1 MLIERGRRRSRRPG
15 RGRRETRCSW
25 DWHPAH
31 TRLVD
36 PSDDARRLYMRI
48 AEKFEIVVDPR
59 VHEPGRTET
68 PCELGCGVSLERVGE
83 LRHELGEVLIAQVA
97 GGETRVVAYLGQLER
112 VAQASE

>member
-1 MLIERGRRRSRRPG
+1 MLIERGRRSSRRPG

-25 DWHPAH
+25 DRHSTH

-36 PSDDARRLYMRI
+36 PGDDARRLYMRI

-68 PCELGCGVSLERVGE
+68 PCELGGGVSLEPLGGR
-83 LRHELGEVLIAQVA
+83 RHNQEEILLAQVD
-97 GGETRVVAYLGQLER
+97 GG
-112 VAQASE
+112 